1 MTSVSRADRILI
13 TALAVVLVMAW
24 PVGAALAGQGASR
37 AVVTGPEGES
47 VLALDRDA
55 VYDIAGDAGG
65 LTVRVQDGAICVVE
79 ATCPDRICV
88 HTGEVHTPG
97 AVIACVPNGI
107 VVRIEGGD
115 DGGID
120 AIVR

>member
-1 MTSVSRADRILI
+1 VTSVSRADRILI
-13 TALAVVLVMAW
+13 AVLAVSLILAW
-24 PVGAALAGQGASR
+24 PVGAALAGQRASR
-37 AVVTGPEGES
+37 AIVNGPEGES
-47 VLALDRDA
+47 VLALDGDA
-55 VYDIAGDAGG
+55 AYDIAGSAGG
-65 LTVRVQDGAICVVE
+65 LTVRVHDGAISVVE
-79 ATCPDRICV
+79 AACPDQVCV
-88 HTGEVHTPG
+88 RTGEVHTPG